1 MENLEKSVGGQNRTD
16 GRRIMGE
23 RMRRSR
29 HKILDSREMARP
41 PEDEEGG
48 QRGAASKIKEKGRK
62 IRRKA

>member
-1 MENLEKSVGGQNRTD
+1 
-16 GRRIMGE
+16 
-23 RMRRSR
+23 MRRSR